1 MLEIGIN
8 KNVLIMHGERIE
20 ITKEMVH
27 WLYDNTRIPVRF
39 NLTMED

>member
-8 KNVLIMHGERIE
+8 KNTLILNGEKIL
-20 ITKEMVH
+20 ISKEMVH

-39 NLTMED
+39 NLAMED